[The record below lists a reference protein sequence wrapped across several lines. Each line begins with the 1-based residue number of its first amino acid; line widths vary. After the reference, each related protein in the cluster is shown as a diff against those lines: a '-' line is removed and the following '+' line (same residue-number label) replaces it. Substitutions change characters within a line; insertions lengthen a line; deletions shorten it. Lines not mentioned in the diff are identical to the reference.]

1 MKTVLS
7 VDVAKNKS
15 MIMLMNS
22 DGEILIDTKEIK
34 HNLEEFEKVKA
45 EIKEINPQNL
55 TIFMEST
62 GTYHLPV
69 ERYFKENGFN
79 TLVINSLTTKNNYD
93 TIRKTKTDKKDCY
106 RLAKLFFVNEVEYHE
121 LSKKDLYANLKAMTR
136 QYFYLLQQNVS
147 CKNRYKR
154 LINICFPELEKIF
167 KSTRIYDDTAL
178 NFIKEFP
185 HAEIVKEKRI
195 DALYNNLYKTNGRN
209 LNFYKKLATTIKTA
223 SANSY
228 PGVDKKHEDVQN
240 LSYMAKIVQNNVSC
254 KNRYKRLINICFPE
268 LEKIFKS
275 TRIYEDTAL
284 NFIKEFPH
292 AEIVKEKRIDAL
304 YNNLYKTNGR
314 NLNFYKKLATTIKTA
329 SINSYPG
336 VDKEHEDVKN
346 LSYMAKIVQNNNNI
360 INELR
365 EKMIETAKQS
375 PYFKIINSFYGIG
388 EILTAEILG
397 ELGDITRFDSPKEII
412 AFCGLDPTIKQSGKS
427 INVKGAISKRGNK
440 YARYILFN
448 CSQMVVKLGASNYP
462 EHPVYIYYQNK
473 KAEGKHYYESL
484 TACSTKILRML
495 YSMCKNNKQFLEN

>member
-34 HNLEEFEKVKA
+34 HNLEDFEKAKE
-45 EIKEINPQNL
+45 EIKEINPENL
-55 TIFMEST
+55 TVFMEST

-93 TIRKTKTDKKDCY
+93 TIRKTKTDKKD
-106 RLAKLFFVNEVEYHE
+106 
-121 LSKKDLYANLKAMTR
+121 LYANLKAMTR
-136 QYFYLLQQNVS
+136 QYFYLLQNNVS

-209 LNFYKKLATTIKTA
+209 LNFYKKLT
-223 SANSY
+223 
-228 PGVDKKHEDVQN
+228 
-240 LSYMAKIVQNNVSC
+240 
-254 KNRYKRLINICFPE
+254 
-268 LEKIFKS
+268 
-275 TRIYEDTAL
+275 
-284 NFIKEFPH
+284 
-292 AEIVKEKRIDAL
+292 
-304 YNNLYKTNGR
+304 
-314 NLNFYKKLATTIKTA
+314 TTIKTA

-375 PYFKIINSFYGIG
+375 PYYKIINSFYGIG
-388 EILTAEILG
+388 DTLTAEILG

-484 TACSTKILRML
+484 TACSTKILRC
-495 YSMCKNNKQFLEN
+495 YIQCVKIINNS

>member
-15 MIMLMNS
+15 MVMLMNS
-22 DGEILIDTKEIK
+22 DGEILIDTREIK
-34 HNLEEFEKVKA
+34 HNLEDLEKVKE

-55 TIFMEST
+55 TVFMEST

-69 ERYFKENGFN
+69 ERYFKENNFN

-93 TIRKTKTDKKDCY
+93 TIRKTKTDKEDCY
-106 RLAKLFFVNEVEYHE
+106 RLAKLFFVNEVEYHD

-136 QYFYLLQQNVS
+136 QYFYLLQNNVR

-185 HAEIVKEKRI
+185 HAEVVKDKRI

-209 LNFYKKLATTIKTA
+209 LNFYKRLAETIKTA

-228 PGVDKKHEDVQN
+228 PGVNKEQKKN
-240 LSYMAKIVQNNVSC
+240 
-254 KNRYKRLINICFPE
+254 
-268 LEKIFKS
+268 
-275 TRIYEDTAL
+275 
-284 NFIKEFPH
+284 
-292 AEIVKEKRIDAL
+292 
-304 YNNLYKTNGR
+304 
-314 NLNFYKKLATTIKTA
+314 
-329 SINSYPG
+329 
-336 VDKEHEDVKN
+336 KN
-346 LSYMAKIVQNNNNI
+346 LSNMAKIVQNNNKI

-365 EKMIETAKQS
+365 DKMIETAKKS
-375 PYFKIINSFYGIG
+375 PYYKIINSFYGIG

-397 ELGDITRFDSPKEII
+397 ELGDITRFDSPKQLI

-462 EHPVYIYYQNK
+462 EHPVYIYYQSK
-473 KAEGKHYYESL
+473 KAEGKHYYECL

>member
-15 MIMLMNS
+15 MRMLMNS
-22 DGEILIDTKEIK
+22 DGEIFIDTKEIN
-34 HNLEEFEKVKA
+34 HNLEDFEKVKE

-55 TIFMEST
+55 TVFMEST

-106 RLAKLFFVNEVEYHE
+106 RLAKLFFVNEVEYHD

-136 QYFYLLQQNVS
+136 QYFYLLQNNVS

-185 HAEIVKEKRI
+185 YAEIVKEKRI

-209 LNFYKKLATTIKTA
+209 LNFYKKLAT
-223 SANSY
+223 
-228 PGVDKKHEDVQN
+228 
-240 LSYMAKIVQNNVSC
+240 
-254 KNRYKRLINICFPE
+254 
-268 LEKIFKS
+268 
-275 TRIYEDTAL
+275 
-284 NFIKEFPH
+284 
-292 AEIVKEKRIDAL
+292 
-304 YNNLYKTNGR
+304 
-314 NLNFYKKLATTIKTA
+314 
-329 SINSYPG
+329 
-336 VDKEHEDVKN
+336 
-346 LSYMAKIVQNNNNI
+346 
-360 INELR
+360 
-365 EKMIETAKQS
+365 
-375 PYFKIINSFYGIG
+375 
-388 EILTAEILG
+388 
-397 ELGDITRFDSPKEII
+397 
-412 AFCGLDPTIKQSGKS
+412 TIKQSGKS

>member
-22 DGEILIDTKEIK
+22 DGEIFIDTKEIN
-34 HNLEEFEKVKA
+34 HNLEDFEKVKE

-55 TIFMEST
+55 TVFMEST

-106 RLAKLFFVNEVEYHE
+106 RLAKLFFVNEVEYHD

-136 QYFYLLQQNVS
+136 QYFYLLQNNVS

-185 HAEIVKEKRI
+185 YAEIVKEKRI

-209 LNFYKKLATTIKTA
+209 LNFYKKLAT
-223 SANSY
+223 
-228 PGVDKKHEDVQN
+228 
-240 LSYMAKIVQNNVSC
+240 
-254 KNRYKRLINICFPE
+254 
-268 LEKIFKS
+268 
-275 TRIYEDTAL
+275 
-284 NFIKEFPH
+284 
-292 AEIVKEKRIDAL
+292 
-304 YNNLYKTNGR
+304 
-314 NLNFYKKLATTIKTA
+314 
-329 SINSYPG
+329 
-336 VDKEHEDVKN
+336 
-346 LSYMAKIVQNNNNI
+346 
-360 INELR
+360 
-365 EKMIETAKQS
+365 
-375 PYFKIINSFYGIG
+375 
-388 EILTAEILG
+388 
-397 ELGDITRFDSPKEII
+397 
-412 AFCGLDPTIKQSGKS
+412 TIKQSGKS

-448 CSQMVVKLGASNYP
+448 CSQMVVKLGASNYS

>member
-22 DGEILIDTKEIK
+22 EGEIFIDTKEIN
-34 HNLEEFEKVKA
+34 HNLEDFEKVKE

-55 TIFMEST
+55 TVFMEST

-93 TIRKTKTDKKDCY
+93 TIRKTKTDKKD
-106 RLAKLFFVNEVEYHE
+106 
-121 LSKKDLYANLKAMTR
+121 LYANLKAMTR
-136 QYFYLLQQNVS
+136 QYFYLL
-147 CKNRYKR
+147 
-154 LINICFPELEKIF
+154 
-167 KSTRIYDDTAL
+167 
-178 NFIKEFP
+178 
-185 HAEIVKEKRI
+185 
-195 DALYNNLYKTNGRN
+195 
-209 LNFYKKLATTIKTA
+209 
-223 SANSY
+223 
-228 PGVDKKHEDVQN
+228 
-240 LSYMAKIVQNNVSC
+240 QNNVSC

-275 TRIYEDTAL
+275 TRIYDDTAL

-375 PYFKIINSFYGIG
+375 PYYKIINSFYGIG
-388 EILTAEILG
+388 DTLTAEILG